1 MSTNRTKPMGQTE
14 WLLLVALSLLW
25 GGSFF
30 FEVAALNDLPP
41 FIVILGRAGLAAIG
55 LILLVRAT
63 GRRMPRSPRVWGAFL
78 VMAALNNLVP
88 FSLIVWGQ
96 TRLAGGMGSI
106 GPGLAA
112 IDGRPLAVPRRATGR
127 DRSAP
132 SPQPGNATLEE
143 AKA

>member
-1 MSTNRTKPMGQTE
+1 MSANRTKPMGQTK

-30 FEVAALNDLPP
+30 FGQVALNDLPP
-41 FIVILGRAGLAAIG
+41 FIVILGRVGLAAIG
-55 LILLVRAT
+55 LNRLVRAI

-78 VMAALNNLVP
+78 VMGALNNLVP
-88 FSLIVWGQ
+88 FGLIVWRQ
-96 TRLAGGMGSI
+96 TRIAGGMGSI

-112 IDGRPLAVPRRATGR
+112 IDGRSLAVLRRATGR
-127 DRSAP
+127 DQSVPFPR
-132 SPQPGNATLEE
+132 PGNATLEE